1 MEFRE
6 LERRALAIRRQYASL
21 ERRRYGRAWTREEL
35 ALGFVG
41 DVGDLMKL
49 ALAREGVSAI
59 PDAAEKLA
67 HELAYCLWSLLV
79 LADAYEVDLQQA
91 FLRTMDDLEAY
102 LAAQQGPVRDD
113 HTPSAPPDLPT
124 APD

>member
-6 LERRALAIRRQYASL
+6 LEQRALAIRGRYASL
-21 ERRRYGRAWTREEL
+21 ERRRYSRAWTREEI

-49 ALAREGVSAI
+49 VLAREGVRAI

-67 HELAYCLWSLLV
+67 HELADCLWSLLV

-91 FLRTMDDLEAY
+91 FLRTMDELEAY
-102 LAAQQGPVRDD
+102 FATQQDPASSDPA
-113 HTPSAPPDLPT
+113 PSASPNLPT
-124 APD
+124 RA

>member
-6 LERRALAIRRQYASL
+6 LEQRALAIRRQYASL
-21 ERRRYGRAWTREEL
+21 EERRYGRAWTREEL

-49 ALAREGVSAI
+49 ALAQEGVRAI

-67 HELAYCLWSLLV
+67 HELADCLWSLLV

-91 FLRTMDDLEAY
+91 FLRTMDELEAY
-102 LAAQQGPVRDD
+102 LAAQQGPVGSDPA
-113 HTPSAPPDLPT
+113 PSE
-124 APD
+124 APDSPTTA

>member
-1 MEFRE
+1 MQFRE
-6 LERRALAIRRQYASL
+6 LEQRALAIRGQYASL
-21 ERRRYGRAWTREEL
+21 ERRRYGRAWTREEI

-49 ALAREGVSAI
+49 ALAREGVRAI

-67 HELAYCLWSLLV
+67 HELADCLWSLLV

-91 FLRTMDDLEAY
+91 FLRTMDELEAY
-102 LAAQQGPVRDD
+102 LVAQQDQVAIDP
-113 HTPSAPPDLPT
+113 TSSATPDLP
-124 APD
+124 APA

>member
-6 LERRALAIRRQYASL
+6 LEQRALSIRGRYASL
-21 ERRRYGRAWTREEL
+21 EERRYGRAWTREEI

-49 ALAREGVSAI
+49 ALAREGVRAI

-67 HELAYCLWSLLV
+67 HELADCLW
-79 LADAYEVDLQQA
+79 
-91 FLRTMDDLEAY
+91 
-102 LAAQQGPVRDD
+102 
-113 HTPSAPPDLPT
+113 
-124 APD
+124 

>member
-6 LERRALAIRRQYASL
+6 LEQRALAIRGRYASL

-49 ALAREGVSAI
+49 ALAQEGVRAI

-67 HELAYCLWSLLV
+67 HELADCLWSLRV

-91 FLRTMDDLEAY
+91 FLRTMDELEAY
-102 LAAQQGPVRDD
+102 LAAQQGPVGSDPA
-113 HTPSAPPDLPT
+113 PSGIPDLATT
-124 APD
+124 A

>member
-6 LERRALAIRRQYASL
+6 LAQRALAIRRQYAAF
-21 ERRRYGRAWTREEL
+21 EQRRYGRAWTRQEL

-41 DVGDLMKL
+41 GVGDLVKL
-49 ALAREGVSAI
+49 ALAHEGVRAI

-67 HELAYCLWSLLV
+67 HELADCLWSLLV
-79 LADAYEVDLQQA
+79 LADAYQVDLQQA

-102 LAAQQGPVRDD
+102 LAAQQDPAGSNPA
-113 HTPSAPPDLPT
+113 PSAIPDLPT
-124 APD
+124 PA

>member
-6 LERRALAIRRQYASL
+6 LEQRALAIHRQYASL
-21 ERRRYGRAWTREEL
+21 EERRYGRAWTREEI

-49 ALAREGVSAI
+49 ALAREGVRAI

-67 HELAYCLWSLLV
+67 HELADCLWSLLV

-91 FLRTMDDLEAY
+91 FLRTMDELEAY
-102 LAAQQGPVRDD
+102 LAARQDLAGTDPA
-113 HTPSAPPDLPT
+113 TSGMADLPT
-124 APD
+124 LA